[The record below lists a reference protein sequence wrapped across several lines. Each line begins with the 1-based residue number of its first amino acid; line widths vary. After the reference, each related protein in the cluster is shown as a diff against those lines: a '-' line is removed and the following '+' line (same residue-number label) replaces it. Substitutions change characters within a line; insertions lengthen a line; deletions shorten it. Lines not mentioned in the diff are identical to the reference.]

1 MYKIIIAFLL
11 LLAFGASIK
20 AQNRSI
26 QFEHSSWAQ
35 VMKKARQE
43 KKMIFID
50 AYTSWCGPCKLMAK
64 EVFTRDEVAD
74 YYNKHFICIKYDV
87 EKDKTIPMKNPYGI
101 SCYPTFLYLTPD
113 GEVVHKVVGS
123 CEPDEFIAWAK
134 KAADPEQNL
143 SGLEKRYR
151 AGENNPALL
160 KQYARVL
167 LDAYSTECDKIAG
180 EYMTGF
186 SEEEFYSKENWE
198 LISDL
203 NDPTAYPLL
212 KTRQNRHRFYQII
225 DTAVVDRKLTATFME
240 HIFPYLE
247 NESHFILDER
257 GQELIRFMQAT
268 GESPYYLNLLL
279 ARDYKSR
286 GDYRMLLDQMK
297 VVCGCNILKKQTSS
311 FCALVLKYFSDCR
324 DKVVIREAVDWLD
337 VMSRNE
343 YYPSSFKSLLQQNRN
358 TLYGM
363 L

>member
-123 CEPDEFIAWAK
+123 CEPDEFIAWTK

-180 EYMTGF
+180 EYMTGL